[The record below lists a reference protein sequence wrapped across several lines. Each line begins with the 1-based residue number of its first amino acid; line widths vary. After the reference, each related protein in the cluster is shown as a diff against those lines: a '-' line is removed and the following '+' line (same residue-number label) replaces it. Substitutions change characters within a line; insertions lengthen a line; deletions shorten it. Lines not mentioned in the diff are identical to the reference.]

1 MLNLSFKC
9 FHLSDGEMEYLTYVL
24 YNAFYG
30 FEAMTVRDLNDAICG
45 ECGIVGKVYYGDGNE
60 KNCCSLNEVS
70 CCLVV
75 ELIQNSID

>member
-1 MLNLSFKC
+1 
-9 FHLSDGEMEYLTYVL
+9 MEYLTYVL

-70 CCLVV
+70 
-75 ELIQNSID
+75 